1 MVYMRV
7 TLPLLRIQPARAPI
21 LRYGVAVLS
30 TTLALIPVLLLP
42 NIAES
47 RLAVFAVA
55 VMVSAWYGG
64 WKPGLV
70 ATSFALTVSAYFSF
84 SGEHTPAQYRST
96 MIRLTLFVVLAM
108 LICWFNAALR
118 AAQESLRRSEI
129 NFRSLVTNA
138 PYGICRCDSAGQ
150 LLDANP
156 ALLAMLG
163 YPSAKELVGQHLGGL
178 YADTQHWFEL
188 ADFLRSAAPFT
199 GLIAEWKRKDGS
211 GTVVRVSGRA
221 VSNGDRGK
229 TFELFAE
236 DVTERRAL
244 EQQLRQSQKMEAVG
258 RLAGG
263 IAHDFNNLLMVIS
276 GYSEFLL
283 DRLGPD
289 PALRGPAQE
298 IASASGSA
306 TTLTR
311 QLLAFSRKQML
322 APKILDLNGVVTE
335 NLKMLTRVIGEDI
348 DLVMVPAPGLGTVRA
363 DAGQI
368 EQVIMNLA
376 VNARDAMPSGGKL
389 TIETSN
395 VSLDEEYARFHAP
408 LRPGNYVLLSI
419 SDTGAGMDSE
429 TQSHIF
435 EPFFTT
441 KGPKGTGLGL
451 STVYGIVKQSG
462 GYIWVYSEPGK
473 GSTFKIYLPRVAET
487 VESPAQVI
495 VPAESAAT
503 EPGTETILLVEDE
516 ANLRYLARQ
525 YLEKQGYRVIEA
537 ADGAVAMQI
546 AVAHDKMIHLLLTD
560 VIMPGMNGRE
570 LAQRISEIRPNVKV
584 LYMSGYTENVIGR
597 NGTLDAGVTLLQ
609 KPFTLRDLK
618 SKVREVL
625 DTNPISPEVVMSV
638 HTAHAKASHPQLP
651 LSRAQRF
658 QLHLPLK
665 YRRLDEEK
673 WHDGETRNISRS
685 GLLFQAEDL
694 LQPNVILEINLVLP
708 AEIAGLSAYRS
719 GLPGRS
725 CANGK
730 RQTARKCRP
739 PWPQKF
745 FSITS
750 STDRSCRGLKS
761 SCEHPVPSKTGFLGT
776 RYWVLA
782 TRCQL
787 FPQRIHFLSHRVLQ
801 LFDPF
806 AGHG

>member
-1 MVYMRV
+1 MRYMRV
-7 TLPLLRIQPARAPI
+7 TLPLLRIKPARAPI

-30 TTLALIPVLLLP
+30 TTLALIPAMLLP
-42 NIAES
+42 NVTES

-84 SGEHTPAQYRST
+84 SGERTPAQFRST
-96 MIRLTLFVVLAM
+96 MLRLALFVVLAA

-118 AAQESLRRSEI
+118 ATQESLRRSER

-150 LLDANP
+150 LLDVNP
-156 ALLAMLG
+156 ALLSMLG
-163 YPSAKELVGQHLGGL
+163 YSSARELVGKHIGAL
-178 YADTQHWFEL
+178 YLDTHHWFEL
-188 ADFLRSAAPFT
+188 ADYLRSGAPFN
-199 GLIAEWKRKDGS
+199 GLIAEWRRKDGTS
-211 GTVVRVSGRA
+211 TVVRASGRT
-221 VSNGDRGK
+221 VSDGDKR
-229 TFELFAE
+229 TAFELFAE

-244 EQQLRQSQKMEAVG
+244 EQQLRQSQKMEAIG

-283 DRLGPD
+283 DRLGSD
-289 PALRGPAQE
+289 PSLRGPAQE
-298 IASASGSA
+298 IAGASQRASS
-306 TTLTR
+306 LTR

-348 DLVMVPAPGLGTVRA
+348 DLVMVPAPTLGAVRA

-376 VNARDAMPSGGKL
+376 VNARDAMPTGGKL

-395 VSLDEEYARFHAP
+395 VSLDEDYARFHAP
-408 LRPGNYVLLSI
+408 LRPGDYVMLAI
-419 SDTGAGMDSE
+419 SDTGLGMDSE

-473 GSTFKIYLPRVAET
+473 GTTFKIYLPRVADLAET
-487 VESPAQVI
+487 PALAVTPEEST
-495 VPAESAAT
+495 AT
-503 EPGTETILLVEDE
+503 EPGTETILLAEDE

-525 YLEKQGYRVIEA
+525 FLEKQGYRVLEA

-546 AVAHDKMIHLLLTD
+546 AVAHEGVIHLLLTD

-570 LAQRISEIRPNVKV
+570 LAQRISEIRPQTKV
-584 LYMSGYTENVIGR
+584 LYMSGYTENVIGH
-597 NGTLDAGVTLLQ
+597 NGTLEAGVRLLQ

-618 SKVREVL
+618 GKVREVL
-625 DTNPISPEVVMSV
+625 DSKRTPSEADIPVTAGAAAVRGPE
-638 HTAHAKASHPQLP
+638 HA
-651 LSRAQRF
+651 LSARAPRF

-665 YRRLDEEK
+665 YRRLDEER

-694 LQPNVILEINLVLP
+694 LQPNVQLEINLVLP
-708 AEIAGLSAYRS
+708 AEIAGLS
-719 GLPGRS
+719 P
-725 CANGK
+725 
-730 RQTARKCRP
+730 TEVV
-739 PWPQKF
+739 
-745 FSITS
+745 
-750 STDRSCRGLKS
+750 CRGEIVRTVQSAGEQL
-761 SCEHPVPSKTGFLGT
+761 PPA
-776 RYWVLA
+776 LA
-782 TRCQL
+782 AKILQYHFQHGSQL
-787 FPQRIHFLSHRVLQ
+787 PR
-801 LFDPF
+801 
-806 AGHG
+806 A

>member
-1 MVYMRV
+1 MRV

-30 TTLALIPVLLLP
+30 TTLALIPAVLLP
-42 NIAES
+42 NVTES

-84 SGEHTPAQYRST
+84 SGERTPAQFRST
-96 MIRLTLFVVLAM
+96 MMRLALFVVLAA

-118 AAQESLRRSEI
+118 ATQEGLRRSEM

-150 LLDANP
+150 LLNVNP

-163 YPSAKELVGQHLGGL
+163 YSSAKELVGQHLGAL
-178 YADTQHWFEL
+178 YPDSHQWFEL
-188 ADFLRSAAPFT
+188 ADYLRASAPFN
-199 GLIAEWKRKDGS
+199 GLIAEWKRKDGV

-221 VSNGDRGK
+221 VSFADNERA
-229 TFELFAE
+229 FELFAE

-244 EQQLRQSQKMEAVG
+244 EQQLQQSQKMEAVG

-289 PALRGPAQE
+289 PSLRGPAQE
-298 IASASGSA
+298 IAGASQRASS
-306 TTLTR
+306 LTR

-322 APKILDLNGVVTE
+322 APKILDLNEVVTE
-335 NLKMLTRVIGEDI
+335 NLKLLTRVIGEDI
-348 DLVMVPAPGLGTVRA
+348 DLVMVPAAVLGSVRA

-368 EQVIMNLA
+368 DQVIMNLA
-376 VNARDAMPSGGKL
+376 VNARDAMPTGGKL

-408 LRPGNYVLLSI
+408 LRPGDYVMLSI
-419 SDTGAGMDSE
+419 SDTGQGMDSE

-441 KGPKGTGLGL
+441 KGTKGTGLGL

-462 GYIWVYSEPGK
+462 GYIWVSSEAGK
-473 GSTFKIYLPRVAET
+473 GTTFKIYFPRVAERAET
-487 VESPAQVI
+487 VAQV
-495 VPAESAAT
+495 VSSEEAVLT
-503 EPGTETILLVEDE
+503 EPGTETILLAEDE

-525 YLEKQGYRVIEA
+525 FLEKQGYKVIEA
-537 ADGAVAMQI
+537 ADGAAAMQI
-546 AVAHDKMIHLLLTD
+546 AVAHEGVIHLLLTD

-570 LAQRISEIRPNVKV
+570 LAQRISEIRPQTKV
-584 LYMSGYTENVIGR
+584 LYMSGYTENVIGHD
-597 NGTLDAGVTLLQ
+597 GTLDAGVSLLQ

-625 DTNPISPEVVMSV
+625 DSTPVLREVDMPVQTARTSARQRSEESV
-638 HTAHAKASHPQLP
+638 
-651 LSRAQRF
+651 LSRAPRF

-665 YRRLDEEK
+665 YRLLDEDK

-694 LQPNVILEINLVLP
+694 LQPNVQLEINLVLP
-708 AEIAGLSAYRS
+708 AEIAGLS
-719 GLPGRS
+719 P
-725 CANGK
+725 
-730 RQTARKCRP
+730 TEVV
-739 PWPQKF
+739 
-745 FSITS
+745 
-750 STDRSCRGLKS
+750 CRGQIVRTVKS
-761 SCEHPVPSKTGFLGT
+761 AGEEMHPALAAKILQYHFQHGT
-776 RYWVLA
+776 QIPRA
-782 TRCQL
+782 
-787 FPQRIHFLSHRVLQ
+787 
-801 LFDPF
+801 
-806 AGHG
+806 

>member
-1 MVYMRV
+1 MRV

-30 TTLALIPVLLLP
+30 TTLALIPAVLLP
-42 NIAES
+42 NVTES

-84 SGEHTPAQYRST
+84 SGERTPAQFRST
-96 MIRLTLFVVLAM
+96 MMRLALFVVLAA

-118 AAQESLRRSEI
+118 ATQEGLRRSEM

-150 LLDANP
+150 LLNVNP
-156 ALLAMLG
+156 ALVAMLG
-163 YPSAKELVGQHLGGL
+163 YTSAKELVGQHLGAL
-178 YADTQHWFEL
+178 YPDSHQWFEL
-188 ADFLRSAAPFT
+188 ADYLRAGAPFN
-199 GLIAEWKRKDGS
+199 GLIAEWKRRDGV

-221 VSNGDRGK
+221 VSFADNERA
-229 TFELFAE
+229 FELFAE

-244 EQQLRQSQKMEAVG
+244 EQQLQQSQKMEAVG

-298 IASASGSA
+298 IAGASQRASS
-306 TTLTR
+306 LTR

-322 APKILDLNGVVTE
+322 APKILDLNEVVTE
-335 NLKMLTRVIGEDI
+335 NLKLLTRVIGEDI
-348 DLVMVPAPGLGTVRA
+348 DLVMVPAAVLGSVRA

-368 EQVIMNLA
+368 DQVIMNLA
-376 VNARDAMPSGGKL
+376 VNARDAMPTGGKL

-408 LRPGNYVLLSI
+408 LRPGDYVMLSI
-419 SDTGAGMDSE
+419 SDTGQGMDSE

-441 KGPKGTGLGL
+441 KGTKGTGLGL

-462 GYIWVYSEPGK
+462 GYIWVSSEAGK
-473 GSTFKIYLPRVAET
+473 GTTFKIYFPRVAERAET
-487 VESPAQVI
+487 VAQV
-495 VPAESAAT
+495 VSSEEAVLT
-503 EPGTETILLVEDE
+503 EPGTETILLAEDE

-525 YLEKQGYRVIEA
+525 FLEKQGYKVIEA
-537 ADGAVAMQI
+537 ADGAAAMQI
-546 AVAHDKMIHLLLTD
+546 AVAHEGVIHLLLTD

-570 LAQRISEIRPNVKV
+570 LAQRISEIRPQTKV
-584 LYMSGYTENVIGR
+584 LYMSGYTENVIGHD
-597 NGTLDAGVTLLQ
+597 GTLDAGVSLLQ

-625 DTNPISPEVVMSV
+625 DSTPVLREVDMPVQTARSSARQRSEESV
-638 HTAHAKASHPQLP
+638 
-651 LSRAQRF
+651 LSRAPRF

-665 YRRLDEEK
+665 YRLLDEEK

-694 LQPNVILEINLVLP
+694 LQPNVQLEINLVLP
-708 AEIAGLSAYRS
+708 AEIAGLS
-719 GLPGRS
+719 P
-725 CANGK
+725 
-730 RQTARKCRP
+730 TEVV
-739 PWPQKF
+739 
-745 FSITS
+745 
-750 STDRSCRGLKS
+750 CRGQIVRTVKS
-761 SCEHPVPSKTGFLGT
+761 AGEEMHPALAAKILQYHFQHGT
-776 RYWVLA
+776 QIPRA
-782 TRCQL
+782 
-787 FPQRIHFLSHRVLQ
+787 
-801 LFDPF
+801 
-806 AGHG
+806 

>member
-1 MVYMRV
+1 MRV
-7 TLPLLRIQPARAPI
+7 TLPLLRIQPARASV

-30 TTLALIPVLLLP
+30 TTLALIPALLLP
-42 NIAES
+42 NITES

-84 SGEHTPAQYRST
+84 SGEHTPAQFRST
-96 MIRLTLFVVLAM
+96 MIRLALFVVLAV
-108 LICWFNAALR
+108 LICWLNAALR
-118 AAQESLRRSEI
+118 AAQDGLRRSEM

-138 PYGICRCDSAGQ
+138 PYGICRCDSAGK
-150 LLDANP
+150 LLDINP

-163 YPSAKELVGQHLGGL
+163 YSSSREVVGTHLGAL
-178 YADTQHWFEL
+178 YEDAQHWFEL
-188 ADFLRSAAPFT
+188 ADHLRSATPFNR
-199 GLIAEWKRKDGS
+199 LIVEWKRKDG
-211 GTVVRVSGRA
+211 TATLLRVSGRA
-221 VSNGDRGK
+221 VSDAGK
-229 TFELFAE
+229 KGRTFELFAE
-236 DVTERRAL
+236 DVTERHAL
-244 EQQLRQSQKMEAVG
+244 EQQLQQSQKMEAVG

-283 DRLGPD
+283 DRLGPE
-289 PALRGPAQE
+289 PELRAPAQE
-298 IASASGSA
+298 IASAAGRASS
-306 TTLTR
+306 LTR

-348 DLVMVPAPGLGTVRA
+348 DLVMVPGTELGAVRA

-395 VSLDEEYARFHAP
+395 VSLDAEYAHFHAP
-408 LRPGNYVLLSI
+408 LQPGNYVMLAI
-419 SDTGAGMDSE
+419 SDTGAGMDAE

-462 GYIWVYSEPGK
+462 GYIWVYSEAGK
-473 GSTFKIYLPRVAET
+473 GTTFKIYLPRVAES
-487 VESPAQVI
+487 VESPVQV
-495 VPAESAAT
+495 VVQTESGAV

-525 YLEKQGYRVIEA
+525 YLEKLGYRVIEA

-546 AVAHDKMIHLLLTD
+546 AVAHEGMIHLLLTD

-570 LAQRISEIRPNVKV
+570 LAQRISEIRPNTKV

-597 NGTLDAGVTLLQ
+597 NGTLDAGIRLLQ
-609 KPFTLRDLK
+609 KPFTLRDLN
-618 SKVREVL
+618 SRVREVL
-625 DTNPISPEVVMSV
+625 NSNPFPREVAMSV
-638 HTAHAKASHPQLP
+638 RTAHASAPQQLP

-658 QLHLPLK
+658 QLQLPLK
-665 YRRLDEEK
+665 YRQLNEEK
-673 WHDGETRNISRS
+673 WHDGKTRNISRS
-685 GLLFQAEDL
+685 GLLFQAEDS

-708 AEIAGLSAYRS
+708 AEIAGLS
-719 GLPGRS
+719 P
-725 CANGK
+725 
-730 RQTARKCRP
+730 TEVV
-739 PWPQKF
+739 
-745 FSITS
+745 
-750 STDRSCRGLKS
+750 CRG
-761 SCEHPVPSKTGFLGT
+761 EVVRTVATAGEEMPPA
-776 RYWVLA
+776 LA
-782 TRCQL
+782 AK
-787 FPQRIHFLSHRVLQ
+787 ILQ
-801 LFDPF
+801 YRFQ
-806 AGHG
+806 HGPHLPRA